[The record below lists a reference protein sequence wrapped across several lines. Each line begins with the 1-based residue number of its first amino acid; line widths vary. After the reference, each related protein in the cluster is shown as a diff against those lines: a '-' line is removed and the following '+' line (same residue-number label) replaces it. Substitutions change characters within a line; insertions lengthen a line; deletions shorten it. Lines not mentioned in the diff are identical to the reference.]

1 MPLEEFSPHVLQILA
16 FVFGSLWGSFLNVVI
31 YRVPLGMSVVRPRS
45 RCPSCEKPIAGWD
58 NVPLLSYLIL
68 RGRTRCCKTRM
79 SPRYPLV
86 ELIGGMM
93 AVGVLMHVTGAY
105 GTHIPEWKFGLLF
118 LVELALCLSL
128 VAAAFIDMEHMIL
141 PDQITIGGTIVGL
154 ATAKLRGVGVI
165 DAIASSVCAFL
176 AIWFFFNVVYKWL
189 RGRTGMGM
197 GDAKLLA
204 LAGAWFGWMG
214 LAYVLF
220 AGAIQ
225 GSLITVAV
233 RLTGHKVEVP
243 ESVKKDIAELRH
255 YAEHGTDE
263 EKKEAQAALDNDP
276 LADDRTGFM
285 QAAIPFGP
293 FLILGVFEF
302 LFFGETISLYIMR
315 FLAPW

>member
-1 MPLEEFSPHVLQILA
+1 MLFDEIPPYVLQTLA
-16 FVFGSLWGSFLNVVI
+16 FVFGTLWGSFLNVVI
-31 YRVPLGMSVVRPRS
+31 YRVPLGMSVVSPRS
-45 RCPSCEKPIAGWD
+45 RCPSCEEPIAGWD
-58 NVPLLSYLIL
+58 NIPIVSFVLL
-68 RGRTRCCKTRM
+68 RGKTRCCNTRM

-86 ELIGGMM
+86 ELIGGLM
-93 AVGVLMHVTGAY
+93 AVGVLMHVTGTY

-118 LVELALCLSL
+118 VVELALCLGL

-154 ATAKLRGVGVI
+154 ATAKLRGIGVV
-165 DAIASSVCAFL
+165 DAIASSAGAFL

-225 GSLITVAV
+225 GSLITLAV
-233 RLTGHKVEVP
+233 RLSGQKLEVP
-243 ESVKKDIAELRH
+243 ESVKKDIEELRH
-255 YAEHGTDE
+255 YAEHGTEE

-276 LADDRTGFM
+276 LASDRDDFM
-285 QAAIPFGP
+285 QSAIPFGP
-293 FLILGVFEF
+293 FLILGIFEF
-302 LFFGETISLYIMR
+302 LFFGETISLYIMK

>member
-1 MPLEEFSPHVLQILA
+1 MLLEQISPITLRILA
-16 FVFGSLWGSFLNVVI
+16 FVFGTLWGSFLNVVI
-31 YRVPLGMSVVRPRS
+31 YRVPLGMSVVHPRS
-45 RCPSCEKPIAGWD
+45 RCPTCEKPIAGWD
-58 NVPLLSYLIL
+58 NIPLLSYVIL
-68 RGRTRCCKTRM
+68 RGKTRCCKTKM

-86 ELIGGMM
+86 ELIGGAM
-93 AVGVLMHVTGAY
+93 AVCVLTHVAGAY
-105 GTHIPEWKFGLLF
+105 GTNLPEWKLGLLF
-118 LVELALCLSL
+118 LVELALCLGL

-154 ATAKLRGVGVI
+154 LTAKLRGVGLV
-165 DAIASSVCAFL
+165 DSIASGVGAFF

-214 LAYVLF
+214 LVYVLF

-225 GSLITVAV
+225 GSLITLAV
-233 RLTGHKVEVP
+233 RLSGHKVEIP
-243 ESVKKDIAELRH
+243 ESVKKDLEELRH
-255 YAEHGTDE
+255 YAEHGTEE
-263 EKKEAQAALDNDP
+263 EKKEAKEALANDP
-276 LADDRTGFM
+276 LADNRDGFM

-293 FLILGVFEF
+293 FLILGIFEF

>member
-1 MPLEEFSPHVLQILA
+1 MPLEEFPPYVLQTLA

-58 NVPLLSYLIL
+58 NIPLVSYILL
-68 RGRTRCCKTRM
+68 RGRTRCCDTRM

-118 LVELALCLSL
+118 LVELALCLGL

-165 DAIASSVCAFL
+165 DAIASSVGAFL

-243 ESVKKDIAELRH
+243 ESVKKDIEELRH

-263 EKKEAQAALDNDP
+263 EKKEAKAALDNDP
-276 LADDRTGFM
+276 LADDRDDFM